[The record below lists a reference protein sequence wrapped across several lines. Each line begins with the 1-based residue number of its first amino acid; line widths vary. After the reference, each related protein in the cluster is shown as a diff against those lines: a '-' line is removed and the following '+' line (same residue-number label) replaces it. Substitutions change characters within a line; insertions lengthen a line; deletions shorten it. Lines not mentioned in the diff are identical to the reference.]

1 MSDSTV
7 LAEELPFARQERFRF
22 VETLLL
28 WKGSVTR
35 REVSGAFGVTPNHV
49 TRDLDLYQQLYPDHI
64 VFQPKKH
71 AYVAG
76 PKFLPVYASDDPAE
90 HLGLLQTH
98 AETGSIALVPL
109 LGGAGVAV
117 TTLPSPALGIEREV
131 LGAVL
136 RAIRTQQGLQLT
148 YHSLRAGQPETR
160 VIWPHALLNT
170 GVRWYARA
178 YDGGSE
184 TFRDFVLSRMQAPL
198 AQTQASPRLPN
209 EDAAWAK
216 QVRAEIIPHPKLNA
230 HQQRVVARE
239 FPMKRERA
247 GLVWSIRLRQ
257 AVVGYFARRYKL
269 DAKPPVDPQS
279 HWVVL
284 RNRAELKPF
293 FLSGDVD

>member
-1 MSDSTV
+1 MSDSTA

-28 WKGSVTR
+28 WKGSITR
-35 REVSGAFGVTPNHV
+35 REVSRAFGITPNHV
-49 TRDLDLYQQLYPDHI
+49 TRDLDLYQQMYPDHI

-98 AETGSIALVPL
+98 AETGSMAVMPL
-109 LGGAGVAV
+109 LGGADVAV
-117 TTLPSPALGIEREV
+117 STLPSPAMGIEREV

-136 RAIRTQQGLQLT
+136 RAIRLQQGLQLT
-148 YHSLRAGQPETR
+148 YHSLQAGQPETR
-160 VIWPHALLNT
+160 DIWPHALLNT

-184 TFRDFVLSRMQAPL
+184 TFRDFVLSRMQAP
-198 AQTQASPRLPN
+198 QPHSRASPRLPSA
-209 EDAAWAK
+209 DTAWAT

-239 FPMKRERA
+239 FAMKRERA
-247 GLVWSIRLRQ
+247 GWVWSIRLRQ
-257 AVVGYFARRYKL
+257 AVVGYFARRYRL
-269 DAKPPVDPQS
+269 DANAAADPQS

-293 FLSGDVD
+293 FLSGEAD